1 MSESNSEKRK
11 KHYSDE
17 GQLSAIAVHEMV
29 KIHAERFG
37 VSSAAACVITLTMEV
52 FRMYEHKECKDKGS
66 CKHRETGEETHEE

>member
-17 GQLSAIAVHEMV
+17 SQTSAKMLDAMLRD
-29 KIHAERFG
+29 HAERFG
-37 VSSAAACVITLTMEV
+37 VSSAAACVIALTMDV

-66 CKHRETGEETHEE
+66 CKHRETGEETHE